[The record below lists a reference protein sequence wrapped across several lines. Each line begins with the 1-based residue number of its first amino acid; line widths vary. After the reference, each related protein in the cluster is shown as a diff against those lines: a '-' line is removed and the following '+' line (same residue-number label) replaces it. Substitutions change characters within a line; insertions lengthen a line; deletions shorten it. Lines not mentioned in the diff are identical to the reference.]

1 MKMQTG
7 IRVEVEVWRAYRALC
22 SCENVRPSIPI
33 EDFLKLVLEKGSVL
47 TLLGLVR
54 GAVKTQSE
62 GVNAYARV
70 LLNWYT
76 HGKHFFHAMGQD
88 EAPVEGLLLEALRT
102 ITDLELCRQIEEA
115 LMHKPQ

>member
-7 IRVEVEVWRAYRALC
+7 MRVEVEVWQAYRALC
-22 SCENVRPSIPI
+22 SREHLRPSMPI
-33 EDFLKLVLEKGSVL
+33 EDFLKLVLDKGSAL
-47 TLLGLVR
+47 TLLSLVR

-88 EAPVEGLLLEALRT
+88 EASVEGLLLESLKV

-115 LMHKPQ
+115 LMRKP